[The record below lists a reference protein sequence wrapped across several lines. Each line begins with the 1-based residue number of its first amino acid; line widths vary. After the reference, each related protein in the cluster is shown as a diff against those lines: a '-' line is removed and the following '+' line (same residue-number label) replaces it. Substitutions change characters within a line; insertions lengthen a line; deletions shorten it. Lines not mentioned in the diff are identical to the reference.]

1 MPKNSLNVS
10 LKGADDIF
18 STEESRQEQQREQV
32 QQIPIGE
39 LFPFK
44 NHPFKVLDDESM
56 QRTVESVEQYGVLS
70 PLIARP
76 RPEGG
81 YEIISGHRRQHA
93 AQLAGLDAL
102 PVIVRQ
108 MDDDAAV
115 LLMVDSNLQRENILP
130 SERAFAYKMKLE
142 AIKNQG
148 ARSDLTCGQFGHKL
162 IGAKARD
169 IVADES
175 GDNARNVQ
183 RFIRLTSLIPELL
196 DMVDEKKIAF
206 NPAVE
211 LSYLDESQQR
221 DFLEAMN
228 DTQNAPSLS
237 QAQRLKKLAQ
247 EGHFSYDVAFA
258 VMGEEKKD
266 ELDKVVIKNDTLR
279 KYFPRSY
286 TPKQMEDTIIKLLDQ
301 WQRKQQRQNER

>member
-44 NHPFKVLDDESM
+44 NHPFKVLDDDSM
-56 QRTVESVEQYGVLS
+56 SDTVESVKQYGVLS

-76 RPEGG
+76 RPKGG

-93 AQLAGLDAL
+93 AELAGLETL

-108 MDDDAAV
+108 MDDDAAII
-115 LLMVDSNLQRENILP
+115 LMVDSNLQREHILP
-130 SERAFAYKMKLE
+130 SERAFAYKMKLD
-142 AIKNQG
+142 AMKNQG
-148 ARSDLTCGQFGHKL
+148 TRSDLTSTQVVSKL
-162 IGAKARD
+162 RSNEKLGAENNQSRET
-169 IVADES
+169 V
-175 GDNARNVQ
+175 R
-183 RFIRLTSLIPELL
+183 RFIRLTNLIPELL
-196 DMVDEKKIAF
+196 DMVDNKTVSF

-211 LSYLDESQQR
+211 LSYLSPEQQQEVIR
-221 DFLEAMN
+221 AMD
-228 DTQNAPSLS
+228 DTQNFPSVS
-237 QAQRLKKLAQ
+237 QAKRIKKLAQ
-247 EGHFSYDVAFA
+247 DGTFTTETVVAI
-258 VMGEEKKD
+258 MGEEKKS
-266 ELDKVVIKNDTLR
+266 ELDTVTIKNDTLK

-286 TPKQMEDTIIKLLDQ
+286 TPKQMEDTIIKLLEQ
-301 WQRKQQRQNER
+301 WQKKRQRSEER